1 MPLTLSRHGPW
12 LVPAVAALA
21 LLLAGASYGA
31 AQEKVYVTEFMAANV
46 RTLADRDRE
55 YSDWIELYNAGA
67 AAVNLD
73 GWFLTDNR
81 KNLKKWRFP
90 AVQLGAGEYLLVFA
104 SGKDR
109 RAPGAELHTNFKL
122 DAERGYLGLVKPDGA
137 TVAFEFA
144 PEYPRQVAGAS
155 YGLDMADKPAPLLSG
170 TATRRV
176 LVPTADIGMNWA
188 APDFNDSAWLTAAN
202 SVGYDS
208 NTNSAATP
216 GTDLRERMLGKNASA
231 FLRVP
236 FDVADPSFENL
247 RLRLRYEDGFIAYL
261 NGWEVARRNAPAKAQ
276 WNSTATTAQS
286 RQAPVTLVENFD
298 TTPGSYVTAPA
309 DANTRP
315 KLFLNDTAGNQGG
328 LRLVNGRMNDQ
339 LNSIA
344 FPQTAPG
351 LFETVV
357 ADFDFRWKGTGEGTE
372 RLVFLLIPVAQYG
385 ATGAGADLAAFRETK
400 DPRLPGVFAVQL
412 LHNVESGQKALTVHW
427 DRIKRGSADLPSA
440 AFEQRTMH
448 HAQIRLQHTEQ
459 GALVSV
465 ALTSDAQSAKKQTF
479 TPVSQVL
486 IPGLRPY
493 QPRVQFVGR
502 IGHWDQ
508 TIDLDNLRVE
518 FTAAGQQSAEDF
530 DLSNFINVLRPGR
543 NVLAIHGLNNSM
555 NDPSFLLAPELAAGY
570 SAIRPKEVRYFAT
583 PTPRAGNR
591 DGLRGLSP
599 PPVFSKRGGVFTD
612 SVKLELASREGVVR
626 YTLDGSEPNASSQA
640 YSESIALTGSTLV
653 KAKTFVPELLPSGTV
668 AETFTSLDE
677 SAAGFTSNLPVIILN
692 PFGQYLSA
700 NNRSTVSMRF
710 INVGKGRNSLT
721 GAADFDGRASVNI
734 RGFSTLRQP
743 KNSLTMRLIDEN
755 NDKVKASLFGLPKE
769 SDWVLY
775 APYSDKTLIRDALA
789 YELSNQ
795 MGRYAPRTRF
805 VEVFIDRSGGKLA
818 QRDYMGVYVLVEK
831 IKRGKDRVNI
841 AELKA
846 SDTAE
851 PNITGGYI
859 FKRDHSERHE
869 QSFRTGQGNH
879 FYYVDPK
886 PEDMSREQM
895 NWLSRYMNRFEQ
907 ALYGSDF
914 RDPNRGYAAF
924 LDVDA
929 FIDQH
934 WLIEMSKN
942 IDGFRYSAYIHK
954 DRGGKLRVGPA
965 WDWNLAFG
973 NADYYDGSDPSGWY
987 THQLRDSEICWFRR
1001 LSEDPEFMQRA
1012 IDRWGELRR
1021 GVLATQTIL
1030 SRVDEMAAQLND
1042 AQARNFR
1049 RWPILGRRVNPN
1061 DFVGDTYEEEIKWM
1075 KQWIQ
1080 KRLAWIDN
1088 QFVAP
1093 AALTQAEGAV
1103 TLRASSG
1110 KILFT
1115 LDGSDPRLPGG
1126 GVSPKAKTYSA
1137 PIPLNTAANLVAR
1150 VQHRSGWSSP
1160 TTSPSRNAAR
1170 AQSASK

>member
-1 MPLTLSRHGPW
+1 MPLTIFRHARR
-12 LVPAVAALA
+12 LASAIAALSVMV
-21 LLLAGASYGA
+21 AGGTRGVT
-31 AQEKVYVTEFMAANV
+31 QEKVYITEFMAANL

-55 YSDWIELYNAGA
+55 YSDWIELHNAGA

-73 GWFLTDNR
+73 GWFLTDDRGNR
-81 KNLKKWRFP
+81 KKWRFP
-90 AVQLGAGEYLLVFA
+90 AVPLGPGEFLLVFA

-109 RAPGAELHTNFKL
+109 RMPGAELHSNFKL
-122 DAERGYLGLVKPDGA
+122 DAERSYLGLVKPDGA

-155 YGLDMADKPAPLLSG
+155 YGLDMADRPAPVLGAS
-170 TATRRV
+170 AAKRV
-176 LVPTADIGMNWA
+176 LVPTMDLGMKWA
-188 APDFNDSAWLTAAN
+188 APEFNDSAWLAATE

-208 NTNSAATP
+208 NTNSPATAGP
-216 GTDLRERMLGKNASA
+216 NLRDRMFGRNASV
-231 FLRVP
+231 FLRAP
-236 FDVADPSFENL
+236 FDVADPSFETL

-276 WNSTATTAQS
+276 WNSAATTAQS
-286 RQAPVTLVENFD
+286 QRAPVALVENFD
-298 TTPGSYVTAPA
+298 GAGGSYVTAQSEATTKPKAFSA
-309 DANTRP
+309 DN
-315 KLFLNDTAGNQGG
+315 AGNAGG
-328 LRLVNGRMNDQ
+328 LRLVNGRVNDQ

-351 LFETVV
+351 LFETIV

-372 RLVFLLIPVAQYG
+372 RLGFLLIPVAQYG
-385 ATGAGADLAAFRETK
+385 ATGPGVELAAFHEIK
-400 DPRLPGVFAVQL
+400 DPKLPGVLAVQL
-412 LHNVESGQKALTVHW
+412 LHSVESGQKALTVHW
-427 DRIKRGSADLPSA
+427 DRVKRSSADLPSS
-440 AFEQRTMH
+440 AFGQRLFH

-465 ALTSDAQSAKKQTF
+465 TLTSDARGAQKQTF
-479 TPVSQVL
+479 TPISQVL

-502 IGHWDQ
+502 IGNWDQ
-508 TIDLDNLRVE
+508 TIDIDNLRVE
-518 FTAAGQQSAEDF
+518 FTAAGKQSAEDF
-530 DLSNFINVLRPGR
+530 DLSSFINVLRPGR
-543 NVLAIHGLNNSM
+543 NVLAIHGLNNSA
-555 NDPSFLLAPELAAGY
+555 NDPSFLLSPELAAGY
-570 SAIRPKEVRYFAT
+570 SSIRSKEVRYFAT

-591 DGLRGLSP
+591 EGLRGLSP
-599 PPVFSKRGGVFTD
+599 PPVFSKRGGVFADT
-612 SVKLELASREGVVR
+612 VKLEFTAREGVVR

-640 YSESIALTGSTLV
+640 YSEPIALTGSTLV
-653 KAKTFVPELLPSGTV
+653 KAKTFAPGLLPSGT
-668 AETFTSLDE
+668 ATESFTFLDE
-677 SAAGFTSNLPVIILN
+677 SATGFTSNLPLIILN

-700 NNRSTVSMRF
+700 NRRSTVSMRF
-710 INVGKGRNSLT
+710 INAGKGRNSL
-721 GAADFDGRASVNI
+721 AAATDYDGRASVNV

-743 KNSLTMRLIDEN
+743 KNSLTLRLIDEN
-755 NDKVKASLFGLPKE
+755 EDKVKASLFGLPKE

-805 VEVFIDRSGGKLA
+805 VEVFMDRSGGKLG
-818 QRDYMGVYVLVEK
+818 QRDYMGVYVLIEK

-841 AELKA
+841 TEMKA
-846 SDTAE
+846 SDTSE

-859 FKRDHSERHE
+859 FKRDHSERSE

-879 FYYVDPK
+879 FYYVDPD
-886 PEDMSREQM
+886 PEEMSREQM
-895 NWLSRYMNRFEQ
+895 NWIRSYVIRFEQ

-942 IDGFRYSAYIHK
+942 IDGFRYSAYLHK
-954 DRGGKLRVGPA
+954 DRSGKLNVGPA

-973 NADYYDGSDPSGWY
+973 NADYYGGSDPSGWY
-987 THQLRDSEICWFRR
+987 TQELRDSEICWFRR

-1012 IDRWGELRR
+1012 IDRWGGLRR
-1021 GVLATQTIL
+1021 SVLATQKIL
-1030 SRVDEMAAQLND
+1030 ARVDEMATQLND
-1042 AQARNFR
+1042 AQARNFK

-1080 KRLAWIDN
+1080 KRLAWIDS
-1088 QFVAP
+1088 QFIAP
-1093 AALTQAEGAV
+1093 PTLTHAEGGV
-1103 TLRASSG
+1103 TLRAASG
-1110 KILFT
+1110 KIYYT
-1115 LDGSDPRLPGG
+1115 LDGTDPRLPGG
-1126 GVSPKAKTYSA
+1126 GVSPKAKTYNA
-1137 PIPLNTAANLVAR
+1137 PIPLNNAANLQAR
-1150 VQHRSGWSSP
+1150 VQGRGGWSSP
-1160 TTSPSRNAAR
+1160 ITAPSKDAAR
-1170 AQSASK
+1170 VQSASK